1 VKAKVAAKYL
11 AAAGLGVLAVLG
23 AQGDL
28 TPELD
33 PPSPTARAI
42 QDRLRNFDGWLVQ
55 DRLDY
60 PPNDGD
66 RFGTPQWLVL
76 YVDDGGPKRRW
87 ERMAIYCG
95 SRWCDVYIKKNSSQL
110 VWQPVTMSYSDRVHV
125 NRTACWAYETLKDS
139 QVNELLIDLRTGAK
153 R

>member
-1 VKAKVAAKYL
+1 VKAKVVAKYL

-42 QDRLRNFDGWLVQ
+42 QDRLRSFDGWEVSLKPLGV
-55 DRLDY
+55 
-60 PPNDGD
+60 PSDGHVIGD
-66 RFGTPQWLVL
+66 WLVL
-76 YVDDGGPKRRW
+76 VESDGHIKW
-87 ERMAIYCG
+87 ERMAIYRGC
-95 SRWCDVYIKKNSSQL
+95 RWCDVYARAKRDDPWRSVSDH
-110 VWQPVTMSYSDRVHV
+110 MSYSDRVHV

-139 QVNELLIDLRTGAK
+139 KVNELLIDLRTGAK
-153 R
+153 Q